1 MPEKN
6 KSITTRD
13 RKKTKQ
19 QNNIYNSKTVRIKEA
34 IKCKK
39 MISITS

>member
-6 KSITTRD
+6 NSISTRD

-19 QNNIYNSKTVRIKEA
+19 KNNIYNSKTVRIKEA

-39 MISITS
+39 MISRKS

>member
-1 MPEKN
+1 MPKKN
-6 KSITTRD
+6 NSITTRD

-19 QNNIYNSKTVRIKEA
+19 KNNIYNSKTIRIKES

-39 MISITS
+39 MISKTS